1 MEHLLNRFNSAQ
13 EAFEKIYDF
22 INSNGIKYDNTKAL
36 FNVGFF
42 IDNPI
47 QRDINTPKRNW
58 KKDYAEYEWDW
69 YLSGNRS
76 VSEIKKIAKIWDKMH
91 NGDDLVN
98 SNYGYQWLRNN
109 QIQYIIDELNKNKH
123 SRRAVISIYDGKE
136 HSKYEYDTPCTL
148 SIGFNVIDNR
158 LNMSVYMRSN
168 DVWFGF
174 CNDQYCFSK
183 LLELIANKLQ
193 LEVGWYYHHATNM
206 HIYERHFDKL

>member
-1 MEHLLNRFNSAQ
+1 MELLLNRFSNAQ
-13 EAFEKIYDF
+13 EAFEKIYNH
-22 INSNGIKYDNTKAL
+22 INTRGIDYSGTKSL

-42 IDNPI
+42 IDNPLD
-47 QRDINTPKRNW
+47 RDINTAKRNW

-76 VSEIKKIAKIWDKMH
+76 VSEIKKIAKIWDTMH

-109 QIQYIIDELNKNKH
+109 QIDYIVDELTKNKH

-136 HSKYEYDTPCTL
+136 HKDYEYDTPCTL
-148 SIGFNVIDNR
+148 SIGFNIINNK

-183 LLELIANKLQ
+183 LLELIANKLK

>member
-1 MEHLLNRFNSAQ
+1 MEHLLNRFNNAQ

-22 INSNGIKYDNTKAL
+22 INSNGIKYNDTKAL

-47 QRDINTPKRNW
+47 ERDINTPKRNW

-76 VSEIKKIAKIWDKMH
+76 VSEIKKIAKIWDRMH

-136 HSKYEYDTPCTL
+136 HSEYEHDTPCTL

>member
-1 MEHLLNRFNSAQ
+1 MEHLLNRFNNAQ
-13 EAFEKIYDF
+13 EAFEKIYNF
-22 INSNGIKYDNTKAL
+22 INSKGILYDNTKSL

-47 QRDINTPKRNW
+47 DNEINTIGRNW
-58 KKDYAEYEWDW
+58 KKDYAEYEWNW

-109 QIQYIIDELNKNKH
+109 QIEYIINELKQNKH

-136 HSKYEYDTPCTL
+136 HEEYKYDTPCTL
-148 SIGFNVIDNR
+148 SVGFNIINNK

-168 DVWFGF
+168 DAWFGF

-183 LLELIANKLQ
+183 LLELIANKLK
-193 LEVGWYYHHATNM
+193 LEIGWYYHHSTNM